1 MRVHVKLKKIMQN
14 FHKHSE
20 ENKNCSN
27 IDIKNIADNKS
38 FWTAVKSFLQIN
50 RKYAIA
56 YH

>member
-1 MRVHVKLKKIMQN
+1 MRVHVKLKKTMQN

-27 IDIKNIADNKS
+27 IDIKNIAENKS